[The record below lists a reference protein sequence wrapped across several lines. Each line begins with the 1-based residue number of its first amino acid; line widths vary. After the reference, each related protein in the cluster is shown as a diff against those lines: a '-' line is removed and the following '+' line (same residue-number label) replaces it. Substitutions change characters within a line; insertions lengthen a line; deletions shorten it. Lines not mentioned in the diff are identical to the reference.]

1 MVCKRQKKQPFCNPL
16 LDRVRISQPDLIL
29 LDLMLPKI
37 DGLSVCKEV
46 RKTSSIPIIM
56 LTSKGEE
63 LDRVLG
69 LELGADDYITKP
81 FSPKEMLARV
91 KAVLRRTAPHEQPS
105 SNILR
110 YPGLARP
117 EKEETVVTDRVK
129 QDVRFIDLS
138 SAKKLFDA
146 GQATFLDARPPQ
158 EYWQSAI
165 TSSYGISLISA
176 IKEFSQLECF
186 LEDKEAT
193 IITYCRYGKCD
204 SGEKLAKELTE
215 RGYKNVYILEM
226 GYYGWE
232 EAGYPVF
239 IPGESK

>member
-1 MVCKRQKKQPFCNPL
+1 MTRITTILVVEDERLVQELISLYLEKESFKVITAWDGQEA
-16 LDRVRISQPDLIL
+16 LDRVRTSQPDLIL

-91 KAVLRRTAPHEQPS
+91 KAVLRRSASNEQPS

-110 YPGLARP
+110 YPGL
-117 EKEETVVTDRVK
+117 TLD
-129 QDVRFIDLS
+129 
-138 SAKKLFDA
+138 FDA
-146 GQATFLDARPPQ
+146 HRVELNGQELQMSP
-158 EYWQSAI
+158 
-165 TSSYGISLISA
+165 
-176 IKEFSQLECF
+176 KEFDLLWF
-186 LEDKEAT
+186 LAKHPG
-193 IITYCRYGKCD
+193 RVF
-204 SGEKLAKELTE
+204 SREKLLENVWDYDYYGDPRTVDTHVKRLREKLDTGSGL
-215 RGYKNVYILEM
+215 RYVKTVWGTGYKFEV
-226 GYYGWE
+226 
-232 EAGYPVF
+232 
-239 IPGESK
+239 S